1 MISFGKE
8 IVLEKETKS
17 LSDEL
22 TVKVSVI
29 YTTEALFLENLCMI
43 RNIPE
48 KDAGDKCQYLSLKNW
63 RSATMELKRIRY
75 EEAK

>member
-17 LSDEL
+17 LSDKL

-29 YTTEALFLENLCMI
+29 YTTEALFLENLCMMQ
-43 RNIPE
+43 NIPE
-48 KDAGDKCQYLSLKNW
+48 KDAGDKCQ
-63 RSATMELKRIRY
+63 
-75 EEAK
+75 